1 MNVLIVAG
9 YYPPHAPSAATRIN
23 KLSRFLLDRGHDV
36 HVLTMADLP
45 FPAVL
50 PPEIPAERI
59 TYSDWLDVKNLP
71 EKTIARLL
79 GSKSA
84 AAGGNPAP
92 AAPSAR
98 SVKTGNPS
106 PGGLKAV
113 LKKLLRP
120 LRDFYVE
127 LVTWPDSQAGWLGP
141 GTKAGLALIARSRP
155 DVIYASAP
163 PHTSL
168 LLARR
173 LSHKT
178 GVPWVAEMRD
188 LWTDHPYYD
197 APAWRRWLEKR
208 QDARV
213 MASAAACVTVTEPW
227 SVHLRE
233 KLHKPTALVMNG
245 FDPRDFPEEPAEPS
259 DGPDTLSIVYTG
271 ALYAEKRDPEALFAA
286 IARLGD
292 AGRAVTVRFYGPDLT
307 YARTLAEQYG
317 ITGQVELHRPI
328 PYDRAIAV
336 QRQADILLLLRWD
349 DPGERT
355 VIAGKLFEYFGAR
368 RPILSVGCE
377 EGVAADMIRER
388 NAGVVTREPDVIAA
402 QLRAWIADKAA
413 HGRIAPLPAVVRDG
427 LSRTEQFAKLE
438 TFLAE
443 QIGRGHG

>member
-36 HVLTMADLP
+36 RVLTMADLP

-59 TYSDWLDVKNLP
+59 TYTSWFDVKNLP
-71 EKTIARLL
+71 DRILARLL
-79 GSKSA
+79 GRKPETT
-84 AAGGNPAP
+84 GHNPAP
-92 AAPSAR
+92 AAAQPAQ
-98 SVKTGNPS
+98 TGNPS
-106 PGGLKAV
+106 RSGPKAAI
-113 LKKLLRP
+113 KKLARP
-120 LRDFYVE
+120 LRDLYLD
-127 LVTWPDSQAGWLGP
+127 LVTWPDSQIGWLGP
-141 GTKAGLALIARSRP
+141 GTKAGLALIARDRP

-168 LLARR
+168 LLAHR
-173 LSHKT
+173 LSKKT

-197 APAWRRWLEKR
+197 APAWRRRFERR

-213 MASAAACVTVTEPW
+213 MADAAACVTVTEPW

-233 KLHKPTALVMNG
+233 KYGKPTALVMNG
-245 FDPRDFPEEPAEPS
+245 FDPKDFPEEPAEPS
-259 DGPDTLSIVYTG
+259 DGPETLSIVYTG

-292 AGRAVTVRFYGPDLT
+292 AGTAVTVRFYGPDLT
-307 YARTLAEQYG
+307 YARTLAERYG
-317 ITGQVELHRPI
+317 ITGQVELHAPI
-328 PYDRAIAV
+328 PYDKAIAV

-377 EGVAADMIRER
+377 DGVAADMIRAR
-388 NAGVVTREPDVIAA
+388 NAGVVTREPDVIAEH
-402 QLRAWIADKAA
+402 LGAWIADKQA
-413 HGRIAPLPAVVRDG
+413 HGRIAPLPAAVRDG
-427 LSRTEQFAKLE
+427 LSRTEQFEKLE
-438 TFLAE
+438 AFVAE
-443 QIGRGHG
+443 QIGGGRS